1 MYSIPFRKK
10 VFTSIIRRSYLMKK
24 RFRKK
29 FAVGEFYRPWFTVSA
44 EITPMGEG
52 DQAEFVQRFIATAE
66 ALDMICD
73 GAIGDTEL
81 EVALDTGS
89 LAAGNAERRQQ
100 FIDQVSSWQ
109 EIVKFEATELQ

>member
-1 MYSIPFRKK
+1 
-10 VFTSIIRRSYLMKK
+10 MKK

-29 FAVGEFYRPWFTVSA
+29 FGVREFYRPWFVVSA

-52 DQAEFVQRFIATAE
+52 DQAAFVARFIAAAE
-66 ALDMICD
+66 ALDMVCD

-81 EVALDTGS
+81 EVALDTGR
-89 LAAGNAERRQQ
+89 LATANAERRQQ
-100 FIDQVSSWQ
+100 FIDQVSSWS